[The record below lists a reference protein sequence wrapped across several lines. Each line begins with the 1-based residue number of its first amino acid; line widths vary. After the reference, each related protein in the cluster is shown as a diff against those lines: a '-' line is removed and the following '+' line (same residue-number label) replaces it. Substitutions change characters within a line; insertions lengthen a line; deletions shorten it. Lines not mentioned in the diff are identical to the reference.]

1 MRTMSPDSVGGAGQ
15 SSLADANHRA
25 VCAWARSG
33 LMHLTGH
40 PDQAPLIASKDYI
53 GRVEDLCEQLNEV
66 SARVGDGVAAGA
78 FLLGERAALL
88 ALGRQGQISAGGK
101 SRMLSTADGY
111 LAVSLARQEDI
122 DFLPSW
128 LGCEIDP
135 PPWETLARILSSRT
149 RAQLVSDGQL
159 LGMPVAMVAEPGLTT
174 DLYQLIDMRER
185 GGAPSARPR
194 RKPLVLDFSSLWAGP
209 LCAHLLGQTGARV
222 IKVES
227 VARPDGAR
235 AHPAFFDLLHHGH
248 EMLRLDFSSPQE
260 IAWLRRL
267 ILRADVVIEASR
279 PRAFE
284 QLGILPRDCIVTN
297 PQLTWVSITAYGRLS
312 SRSNWV
318 GFGDDVAAAA
328 GLVEYDETGL
338 PCFVGDAIADP
349 LTGIAAA
356 LGALN
361 SQLAGGG
368 HLVDVPMVKVAA
380 YVAHAPALDHGR
392 VSPVVRRVGDL
403 WAVQYGDSVIPVRKP
418 LVRTASGRAAHR
430 GAHTA
435 ELLREFA

>member
-1 MRTMSPDSVGGAGQ
+1 MSPESVGE
-15 SSLADANHRA
+15 SSLTDSGYRA
-25 VCAWARSG
+25 VCAWASSG

-40 PDQAPLIASKDYI
+40 PDQAPLIASKDYV
-53 GRVEDLCEQLNEV
+53 GRIEDLCEQLNEV
-66 SARVGDGVAAGA
+66 SARVGDRIAAGA
-78 FLLGERAALL
+78 FLLGERAALM

-101 SRMLSTADGY
+101 ARMLPTADGY
-111 LAVSLARQEDI
+111 VAVSLARPEDV
-122 DFLPSW
+122 DFLPAW

-135 PPWETLARILSSRT
+135 PPWEMLARILPSRT

-159 LGMPVAMVAEPGLTT
+159 LGIPVATVAEPALTT

-185 GGAPSARPR
+185 GGVPSARPR

-209 LCAHLLGQTGARV
+209 LCAHLLGQTGACV

-227 VARPDGAR
+227 VTRPDGAR

-248 EMLRLDFSSPQE
+248 EMLQLDFSSPQE
-260 IAWLRRL
+260 LAWLRRL
-267 ILRADVVIEASR
+267 ILRADMVIEASR

-284 QLGILPRDCIVTN
+284 QLGIFPRAAIAAN

-312 SRSNWV
+312 SRANWV

-328 GLVEYDETGL
+328 GLIESDETGV

-349 LTGIAAA
+349 LTGVAAA

-361 SQLAGGG
+361 SQLAGGAI
-368 HLVDVPMVKVAA
+368 LLM
-380 YVAHAPALDHGR
+380 Y
-392 VSPVVRRVGDL
+392 L
-403 WAVQYGDSVIPVRKP
+403 W
-418 LVRTASGRAAHR
+418 
-430 GAHTA
+430 
-435 ELLREFA
+435 